1 MHKILKPCTIEGW
14 SLPVRPPSKVAI
26 RNYGIIRTN
35 YPRHK
40 PHTKSKRRAT
50 LRLLLLLLPGSSKIG
65 PNCGI
70 IKNLLRF
77 TTLPT
82 YSLLSTQGTRYWIA
96 LGCSYQETDKLQHSQ
111 LVDWVIKLWLWRGLW
126 LRDRLQMGAIIV
138 SSAFPY
144 PRFFFVFFF
153 FAIWPS
159 RSC

>member
-1 MHKILKPCTIEGW
+1 M
-14 SLPVRPPSKVAI
+14 PVRPPSKVAI

-50 LRLLLLLLPGSSKIG
+50 LRLLLLLLLLPGSSKIG

-82 YSLLSTQGTRYWIA
+82 YSLLGTQGTRYWIA
-96 LGCSYQETDKLQHSQ
+96 LGCSYQETDKLQSAAAAAQ
-111 LVDWVIKLWLWRGLW
+111 PSR
-126 LRDRLQMGAIIV
+126 RLSHKVMTLARSMASGPTPNGSNHCFQRFSISKI
-138 SSAFPY
+138 
-144 PRFFFVFFF
+144 FFFSYFFLRF
-153 FAIWPS
+153 GHHEVAKS
-159 RSC
+159 ER